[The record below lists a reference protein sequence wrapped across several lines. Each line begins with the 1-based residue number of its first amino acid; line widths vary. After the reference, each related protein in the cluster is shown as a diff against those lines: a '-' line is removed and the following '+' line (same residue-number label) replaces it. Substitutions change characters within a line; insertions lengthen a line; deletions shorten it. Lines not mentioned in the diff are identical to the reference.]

1 MSDPSRYAELFLTES
16 RDNLTA
22 INQALLELERT
33 PDAREQL
40 DALFRAVHTLKGMSG
55 VMGYEAVG
63 NLAHDMEALLA
74 QARAGERTLTPDVV
88 ALLFEATDALQS
100 GVELSVTGKA
110 SQVNV
115 ESVRQRLR
123 EAMAG
128 AHTEEYR
135 VAAAPAV
142 APDAPP
148 GDGLV
153 VRVRLVTD
161 APLPG
166 ARAFLVLQRVATLGE
181 VTGTAP
187 DASKLREG
195 TFGNAFAFRLRTE
208 AGSDAI
214 REVVRAAG
222 YVDDVLVEHPNA
234 ESSAAPSAPTA
245 DILAAAT
252 SSAAQQRHVRVD
264 LRRLDALLNLV
275 GELVIAR
282 GRLAQVAGAHD
293 DPLLDDVVQQAGRL
307 IGELQDGILATR
319 MVPVRQVFDRFPRV
333 VRDTARALGK
343 EVDLVVDGRDI
354 ELDRSVLEQIGDPL
368 VHLLRNAI
376 DHGIETP
383 DQRSATGKARAARL
397 VLSASRDRSGVVIR
411 VTDDG
416 RGIDRKAVLDR
427 AYRLGMID
435 TDRTDLTDDELLRV
449 IARPGLTTATE
460 VTQLSGRGVGI
471 DAVVTRIRA
480 LGGSVELRSVRGEGT
495 TFTLRLPV
503 TLAIISALLAR
514 VESETYLLPH
524 LREVV
529 GLPSRD
535 AEGSQVV
542 VMEVA
547 DRRAGLVVDLL
558 AGQQEIVVK
567 PFDSVKGGATCF
579 SGATILGDG
588 EPALI
593 VEVGSLL

>member
-1 MSDPSRYAELFLTES
+1 
-16 RDNLTA
+16 
-22 INQALLELERT
+22 
-33 PDAREQL
+33 
-40 DALFRAVHTLKGMSG
+40 
-55 VMGYEAVG
+55 
-63 NLAHDMEALLA
+63 
-74 QARAGERTLTPDVV
+74 
-88 ALLFEATDALQS
+88 
-100 GVELSVTGKA
+100 
-110 SQVNV
+110 
-115 ESVRQRLR
+115 
-123 EAMAG
+123 
-128 AHTEEYR
+128 
-135 VAAAPAV
+135 
-142 APDAPP
+142 
-148 GDGLV
+148 
-153 VRVRLVTD
+153 
-161 APLPG
+161 
-166 ARAFLVLQRVATLGE
+166 
-181 VTGTAP
+181 
-187 DASKLREG
+187 
-195 TFGNAFAFRLRTE
+195 
-208 AGSDAI
+208 
-214 REVVRAAG
+214 
-222 YVDDVLVEHPNA
+222 
-234 ESSAAPSAPTA
+234 
-245 DILAAAT
+245 
-252 SSAAQQRHVRVD
+252 VRVD
-264 LRRLDALLNLV
+264 LRRLDGLLNLV

-282 GRLAQVAGAHD
+282 GRLAQVASAHD

-319 MVPVRQVFDRFPRV
+319 MVPVRQIFDRFPRV

-376 DHGIETP
+376 DHGIEQP
-383 DQRSATGKARAARL
+383 EQRSAAGKARAARL
-397 VLSASRDRSGVVIR
+397 VLAASRDRSGVVIR

-416 RGIDRKAVLDR
+416 RGIDRKAVLNR

-435 TDRTDLTDDELLRV
+435 TDRTDLSDDELLRV

-471 DAVVTRIRA
+471 DAVVTRIRG
-480 LGGSVELRSVRGEGT
+480 LGGSVELRSVAGEGT

-514 VESETYLLPH
+514 VEAETYALPLAHIRETLQLTPDLVRRVRGRDVFVLRDAVLPLLH

-529 GLPSRD
+529 GLPARD

-547 DRRAGLVVDLL
+547 DRRAGLVVDVL

-567 PFDSVKGGATCF
+567 PFDAVKGGATCF